1 MVKSYYEDVISIND
15 IVKDDH
21 FRISRNLRSPELIAS
36 IKNSGMIEKPFF
48 IKKENSYYP
57 FTCHNR
63 IDIITEIGIAE
74 LEAFILESPSS
85 EIFIKNLL
93 IKNYRNECG
102 PVGKIKAIRILQN
115 DFGLYG
121 SELKEFARKALK
133 ISNEIFSDGII
144 SDRIMQ
150 LPGPLRDYIDVK
162 DIPFKLLKDI
172 VSFDEE
178 SIVEFNRWIEKV
190 QIRLN
195 IFKMLVDFVFDIK
208 RRDGHLKQID
218 DDILTKMDDK
228 ALYDYVFRIRYPE
241 YILKREK
248 ADNLISL
255 ISKPGVCVDFP
266 EFFEKDQIAFR
277 FILNKKNKSDRL
289 AEIVSGIDKEKI
301 NDLLS
306 LL

>member
-1 MVKSYYEDVISIND
+1 M
-15 IVKDDH
+15 
-21 FRISRNLRSPELIAS
+21 
-36 IKNSGMIEKPFF
+36 
-48 IKKENSYYP
+48 
-57 FTCHNR
+57 
-63 IDIITEIGIAE
+63 
-74 LEAFILESPSS
+74 EAFILESPSS

-102 PVGKIKAIRILQN
+102 PVGKTKAIKILQN
-115 DFGLYG
+115 DFGLSG
-121 SELKEFARKALK
+121 SELKDFARKALK
-133 ISNEIFSDGII
+133 ISNEILSEGII

-150 LPGPLRDYIDVK
+150 LPEPLRDYIDVK

-178 SIVEFNRWIEKV
+178 SIFELNRWIEKV

-195 IFKMLVDFVFDIK
+195 IFKMLVDFVFDIM

-218 DDILTKMDDK
+218 DDALSKMDDK
-228 ALYDYVFRIRYPE
+228 ALYEYVFRIRYPE
-241 YILKREK
+241 YILKKEK
-248 ADNLISL
+248 ADYLISL
-255 ISKPGVCVDFP
+255 ISRSGVCVDFP

-277 FILNKKNKSDRL
+277 FILNKKNKGDRL